1 MCVCVSVV
9 CSVICL
15 LVCLCVCV
23 CVHVCL
29 LVCLCV
35 HVYNMLYNLYFLG
48 RLTTTIECLRLSAVH
63 QSPDASCVMFGTQPH
78 IHALPGCIVVHTT
91 AGIYTLDPV
100 TLTPMPCKMLQ
111 TSDTSSN
118 SEDGGIPRPQFDIIN
133 CTLTILSVFNINW
146 LSNKMKQDSD
156 NDDKPLPEFPDH
168 MDSNT
173 LVTKAI
179 VEDNQSESS
188 VTNSCCVAMAINSRL
203 IIMKVTGW

>member
-1 MCVCVSVV
+1 MSVV

-15 LVCLCVCV
+15 FVCLF
-23 CVHVCL
+23 
-29 LVCLCV
+29 VCLCV

-48 RLTTTIECLRLSAVH
+48 RLTTMIECLRLPAVH
-63 QSPDASCVMFGTQPH
+63 QSPDASCMMFGTQPH
-78 IHALPGCIVVHTT
+78 IHALPGCIIVHTT

-111 TSDTSSN
+111 TSDASSN

-146 LSNKMKQDSD
+146 SSNKTKQDSD
-156 NDDKPLPEFPDH
+156 NDYKPLPEFPDR

-173 LVTKAI
+173 LVTTKAI

-188 VTNSCCVAMAINSRL
+188 VTNSCCIAMAINSRL